1 MATASGSGLTRRR
14 GAGGASTDN
23 DDTNPNAN
31 DSSRVASPAPRRT
44 DDTRSPDTAYESVGA
59 NGHKIAFDPRDIS
72 ENEERSRQPKLTLM
86 EEVLLMGLKDKQGY
100 LSFWNDNISYALRG
114 CIVLELALRGRIS
127 MQKDS
132 SRRRFPLSD
141 RVVEVVDETLTGE
154 VLLDEALKMMKS
166 SEKMSVSS
174 WIDLMSGE
182 TWNLMK
188 IGYQLK
194 QVRERLAKGLVDK
207 GILRTEK
214 RNFLLFDMATH
225 PVADGGAKDEIRR
238 RVRAVLTNRTVVLPA
253 SPFLPDG
260 IEFRYLR
267 TIAMLCAAYAANV
280 LENALVTLGHEARE
294 RAFAQ
299 VDELLAEYSQWPF
312 GKRTGGNAAIG
323 ANLDQVIR
331 DEVNKAKDKELQLE
345 VVAACLSVFTRLD
358 SLL

>member
-1 MATASGSGLTRRR
+1 MASQGGLTRRR
-14 GAGGASTDN
+14 GAGGVTSPN
-23 DDTNPNAN
+23 GDDESR
-31 DSSRVASPAPRRT
+31 SSRVTSPVPKQYN
-44 DDTRSPDTAYESVGA
+44 DRSPETAYESSE
-59 NGHKIAFDPRDIS
+59 NGHKIAYDPRDIS
-72 ENEERSRQPKLTLM
+72 ENTERSKQPKLTLM
-86 EEVLLMGLKDKQGY
+86 EEILLLGLKDKQGY

-114 CIVLELALRGRIS
+114 CIVIELAFRGRIS
-127 MQKDS
+127 MQNDS
-132 SRRRFPLSD
+132 SRRRFPLAD
-141 RVVEVVDETLTGE
+141 RIIEVVDDTLTGE

-225 PVADGGAKDEIRR
+225 PVVDSGAKDEIRK
-238 RVRAVLTNRTVVLPA
+238 RVRNVCSNRTVVLPP
-253 SPFLPDG
+253 SQFLPAELD
-260 IEFRYLR
+260 FRMLR
-267 TIAMLCAAYAANV
+267 TISMVCAAYAANV
-280 LENALVTLGHEARE
+280 LENALVTMSHEARE

-312 GKRTGGNAAIG
+312 AKRTGGQQGIG
-323 ANLDQVIR
+323 ANIGQVIG
-331 DEVNKAKDKELQLE
+331 DEVEKNKDKELQME
-345 VVAACLSVFTRLD
+345 VVSACLSVFTRLD
-358 SLL
+358 SLI